1 MNVTVKTGH
10 DFIEALR
17 NVNIFA
23 GTDDTLPA
31 LCGVQMEW
39 DADGTV
45 ELVATDRY
53 MLARQTVES
62 AEVTAGGPGR
72 VFIPAQQVKQ
82 LSTVKMDAPAPMR
95 SRGKPCKADRLRVSM
110 GRLTNGTD
118 ESQDDK

>member
-1 MNVTVKTGH
+1 METIRWETIMTMVTIKTGH

-23 GTDDTLPA
+23 GTDDTLPV

-39 DADGTV
+39 DADATV

-62 AEVTAGGPGR
+62 AEVTADGPGH

-82 LSTVKMDAPAPMR
+82 LSTVKMDPR
-95 SRGKPCKADRLRVSM
+95 ADAHRDR
-110 GRLTNGTD
+110 
-118 ESQDDK
+118 